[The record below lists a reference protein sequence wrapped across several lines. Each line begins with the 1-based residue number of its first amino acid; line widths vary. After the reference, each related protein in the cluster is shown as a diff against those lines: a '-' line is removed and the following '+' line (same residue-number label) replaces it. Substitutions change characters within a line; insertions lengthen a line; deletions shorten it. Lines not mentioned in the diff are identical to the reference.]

1 MILRFVHD
9 DPMTDLALAARKR
22 ADAESW
28 PRQLCHREHIKQ
40 SLGVQK

>member
-9 DPMTDLALAARKR
+9 DPMTDLAPAARASVLTR
-22 ADAESW
+22 
-28 PRQLCHREHIKQ
+28 RQLCHREHIKP